1 MLLSYCAKVDH
12 HTFSLFILPSF
23 VLESDRNK
31 SGSFLFLLMTTDEIR
46 TLIREG
52 RTADFYNDWQWRRLA
67 HKVMHDQHYECQY
80 CKARGRY
87 TRARFIHHVN
97 HLKEHPE
104 LAYQEY
110 YIDSNGETKRN
121 LIACCHMCHEAQHP
135 ERFRHGNGFTN
146 EERW

>member
-1 MLLSYCAKVDH
+1 MLLSYCAKVDYR
-12 HTFSLFILPSF
+12 TLSLFIYSSLC
-23 VLESDRNK
+23 LESDHNK
-31 SGSFLFLLMTTDEIR
+31 SGSFLFTAMTTDDIR

-52 RTADFYNDWQWRRLA
+52 RTAEFYNDWQWRRLS
-67 HKVMHDQHYECQY
+67 HKVMYDQHYECQY

-87 TRARFIHHVN
+87 TRARFVHHVN

-135 ERFRHGNGFTN
+135 ERFRHGNGFRN